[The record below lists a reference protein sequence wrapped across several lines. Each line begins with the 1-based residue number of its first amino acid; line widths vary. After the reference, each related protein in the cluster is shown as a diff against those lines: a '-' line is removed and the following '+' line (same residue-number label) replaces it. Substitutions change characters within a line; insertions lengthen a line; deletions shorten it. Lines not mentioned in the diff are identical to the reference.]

1 MSPTVYDFSATSI
14 EGQPIE
20 LSTYKGKVLLIVNT
34 ASECGYTSQ
43 YKGLQELYAKHVD
56 QGLVVLGFP
65 CNQFGQ
71 QEPGDSATI
80 KSFCESRYGVTFP
93 LFEKVDVKGA
103 QAHPLFAHITK
114 GEEIGWNFAKFLI
127 DGSGNIVKRYSEATG
142 ASQIESDIAKLLG

>member
-56 QGLVVLGFP
+56 KGLVVLGFP

-71 QEPGDSATI
+71 QEPGSSATI

-93 LFEKVDVKGA
+93 LFEKIDVKGA
-103 QAHPLFAHITK
+103 KAHPLYVNLTN
-114 GEEIGWNFAKFLI
+114 GEDIEWNFAKFLV
-127 DGSGNIVKRYSEATG
+127 GSDGNIIKRYP
-142 ASQIESDIAKLLG
+142 ASASPQEIETDIARLLS